1 VLLSFPVSFN
11 GFAWNLSAVTQN
23 QPWRKKFPGK
33 EIQALDYFYRAPT
46 MLPFGLYNC
55 LVFPWALCL
64 NTHYTE
70 TFSLIFYK
78 KNVILII
85 LTINNEWIKKKRNE
99 YMVANKPR
107 MNIKNY
113 IKKTVVF

>member
-1 VLLSFPVSFN
+1 MVLHGTRQQRPKI
-11 GFAWNLSAVTQN
+11 NLG
-23 QPWRKKFPGK
+23 PWRKKFPGK

-78 KNVILII
+78 KNV
-85 LTINNEWIKKKRNE
+85 
-99 YMVANKPR
+99 ANKPR
-107 MNIKNY
+107 MNKKNY